1 MQRECGGS
9 VGSAE
14 WQSIDLESAA
24 ELPSGIWR
32 CQERICIC
40 RRQCRSEQRMAAGGD
55 MDGIGGTERG
65 LGDAYLG
72 HWLSADICDNGV
84 GPRGSGGH
92 QHGVCVGQQWFH
104 CHIGMLPS
112 AATWLYEFAV
122 PMEQPGHG
130 IPSIDGGFG
139 RGTVE

>member
-32 CQERICIC
+32 REERIRI
-40 RRQCRSEQRMAAGGD
+40 RQRHCWSEQRMAPVGD
-55 MDGIGGTERG
+55 MDGIGGTECG
-65 LGDAYLG
+65 LGDAFLG
-72 HWLSADICDNGV
+72 HWLIADICDNGV

-92 QHGVCVGQQWFH
+92 QQ
-104 CHIGMLPS
+104 IGR
-112 AATWLYEFAV
+112 AHV
-122 PMEQPGHG
+122 
-130 IPSIDGGFG
+130 
-139 RGTVE
+139 